1 MNGPQFLRLAEDQWP
16 TQQTPP
22 PPEEDMERRQ
32 IHVLTAVTA
41 QKAKSVI
48 GPSTFSRWRKLICVT
63 ARIRRLE
70 EKIRLRK
77 FGQHQKE
84 GPLTPK
90 ELAEAERFWIKEAQK
105 PLHSRM
111 KQGEFKNLSPF
122 TDEQGVVIE
131 LEGDFTKQSYLT
143 ILGTPHFFR
152 VIIGSQR

>member
-1 MNGPQFLRLAEDQWP
+1 MNGPQFLRLPEDQWP

-48 GPSTFSRWRKLICVT
+48 DQSTFSSWRKLIRVT

-77 FGQHQKE
+77 FGQHQRE

-111 KQGEFKNLSPF
+111 KENSR
-122 TDEQGVVIE
+122 I
-131 LEGDFTKQSYLT
+131 
-143 ILGTPHFFR
+143 
-152 VIIGSQR
+152 